1 VKPSR
6 AQILFVFSAFFPAT
20 ISILAE
26 PTIGQ
31 AYRIS
36 FTDIDGDTFSTAD
49 GQVTTVVL
57 VSKANVDKAR
67 IVGDRIPDFCLGN
80 ADYRMVTVVTFETK
94 HSRPVRALMTL
105 VMRRRVDSE
114 AKQLQSRYDQLKI
127 ARSARKDVF
136 AVADF
141 DGTIAGQLDAK
152 PSATLFRVFVFGKN
166 GELLK
171 QWSELPSA
179 EDLAAVMKES

>member
-6 AQILFVFSAFFPAT
+6 AQILFVFTAFFSAT
-20 ISILAE
+20 ILAE

-31 AYRIS
+31 MYRIS
-36 FTDIDGDTFSTAD
+36 FAGIDGDTLSTAD
-49 GQVTTVVL
+49 GRITTVVL
-57 VSKANVDKAR
+57 VGKANIDKAR
-67 IVGDRIPDFCLGN
+67 AVGDRTPDFCLGS
-80 ADYRMVTVVTFETK
+80 ADYRMVTVITFEIK
-94 HSRPVRALMTL
+94 HSRPVRALMAS
-105 VMRRRVDSE
+105 VMRRRADSE

-127 ARSARKDVF
+127 ARNARKDVF

-152 PSATLFRVFVFGKN
+152 PSATLFRVFVFGKD

-171 QWSELPSA
+171 QWSNLPSA
-179 EDLAAVMKES
+179 EELAAVMQRS

>member
-6 AQILFVFSAFFPAT
+6 AQILFVFSAFFSAT

-26 PTIGQ
+26 PTTGQ

-36 FTDIDGDTFSTAD
+36 FTDIDGDAFSTAD
-49 GQVTTVVL
+49 GHSTTVVL
-57 VSKANVDKAR
+57 VGKANVDKAR
-67 IVGDRIPDFCLGN
+67 MVGDLIPDFCLGN

-94 HSRPVRALMTL
+94 HSTLVRAFMTS

-114 AKQLQSRYDQLKI
+114 AKQLQGRYDQLKI
-127 ARSARKDVF
+127 ARNARKDVF

-152 PSATLFRVFVFGKN
+152 PIKTLFRVFVFGDN

-171 QWSELPSA
+171 QWSDLPSA
-179 EDLAAVMKES
+179 EELAAVMKRS